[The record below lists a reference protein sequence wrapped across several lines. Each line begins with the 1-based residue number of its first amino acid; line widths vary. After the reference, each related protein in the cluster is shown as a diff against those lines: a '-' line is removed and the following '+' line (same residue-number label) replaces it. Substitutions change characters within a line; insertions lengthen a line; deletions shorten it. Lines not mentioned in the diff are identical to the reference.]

1 MDNGHKPNTK
11 IHDTI
16 TTDSRRN
23 KHQEAFEQHHV
34 LNINIFL
41 NPKSK

>member
-23 KHQEAFEQHHV
+23 KHQEAFEHMMW
-34 LNINIFL
+34 NINIFL